1 MMFRLVIVVAF
12 IACTFAFM
20 SRNMIVRKSEMKMS
34 LNDIQSKIGRAVGIA
49 AMGFALAGP
58 MMPMENA
65 NADGA
70 VSKSNVFRSRNSYG
84 RRIKDLAA
92 AAEKGDFET
101 FALKKSI
108 NAFDLFISGS
118 NAIKSPTSK
127 ALAAAEKVV
136 ENKIYAAVKA
146 KDAKALKA
154 AYAEFITVADLTS
167 DYKEGELGQTDS
179 SGYSPTWG
187 TPSQYIYQR

>member
-1 MMFRLVIVVAF
+1 MFRLVFVVTL

-34 LNDIQSKIGRAVGIA
+34 FNEIQSKIGRVVGIA

-58 MMPMENA
+58 MIPTEQA

-70 VSKSNVFRSRNSYG
+70 VSASTVFRARNNYG
-84 RRIKDLAA
+84 RRIKDLAP
-92 AAEKGDFET
+92 AAEKGDFAT
-101 FALKKSI
+101 FASKKSI
-108 NAFDLFISGS
+108 NAFDLFISS
-118 NAIKSPTSK
+118 TNAIKNPTTK
-127 ALAAAEKVV
+127 ARLAAEKEV
-136 ENKIYAAVKA
+136 ENKIYSAVKA
-146 KDAKALKA
+146 KDAAALKS
-154 AYAEFITVADLTS
+154 AYAEFIKVADLTS